1 METYQNRIITRISII
16 EVELIEDLLFSTKM
30 LILYNCTYHSLRVR
44 IREIFLSACI
54 FLIQHT
60 EVLYYYNA
68 MRDRE
73 IEIEQWHPGELVQFS
88 LSVNCI
94 ASPGLKKNLS
104 GVWNIAT
111 IGGEWYKVIAPLL
124 WHVRSG
130 WPSCGFQLLDI
141 NAKVVTNPS
150 IREIAYYTK
159 IQVSAQWEDTLLLYL
174 CRTPNLMGYDH

>member
-1 METYQNRIITRISII
+1 
-16 EVELIEDLLFSTKM
+16 M
-30 LILYNCTYHSLRVR
+30 LYMWYCTYHSLQVP
-44 IREIFLSACI
+44 IRTRKIFLSACI
-54 FLIQHT
+54 ISIIIQHT
-60 EVLYYYNA
+60 
-68 MRDRE
+68 RTTTQHDRE

-94 ASPGLKKNLS
+94 ASPGLKKKFLS

-159 IQVSAQWEDTLLLYL
+159 IQVSTMQWEDTLLLYL
-174 CRTPNLMGYDH
+174 CRTPNLMTMMGIWSLSSRNIDQDQSASR